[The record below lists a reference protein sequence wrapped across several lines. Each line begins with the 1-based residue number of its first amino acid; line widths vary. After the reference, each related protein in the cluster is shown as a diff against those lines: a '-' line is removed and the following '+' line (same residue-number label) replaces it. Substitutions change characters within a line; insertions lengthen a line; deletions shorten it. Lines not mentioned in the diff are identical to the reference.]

1 MVLSSSSFSLWSSIF
16 FICLPSDLV
25 WREEKIHVAIPSPS
39 HLRPAKA
46 HICPCAA
53 IFISST
59 CEISPRESVSSV
71 RADSGPKR
79 VNYLT
84 YVEWI
89 TWMASDYT
97 VLFSHLTCVFFSLSL
112 HLLAFSLICSTG
124 FRQSILPST
133 FLAYTWCNDAT
144 DVFARVQRCTMATY
158 VSIRMSATPVRR
170 FDGVYLPMQRT
181 HVAHCK
187 YDGLAFKRRH
197 ISYFNIYNLRWIY
210 LWKFRRWR
218 CSVWAPAKVR
228 IKCLNAIPTKSQNV
242 NRFVVLFC
250 KRAMT
255 LVSALGRTEFLA
267 AGRPMCSLGN
277 IGTHYQR
284 TNDVWCFAHFV
295 HP

>member
-97 VLFSHLTCVFFSLSL
+97 VLFSHLTCVFFSLSSSSRIQFDL
-112 HLLAFSLICSTG
+112 QHWISSKHSALDFLGIHLM
-124 FRQSILPST
+124 Q
-133 FLAYTWCNDAT
+133 WCDWCVCARAT
-144 DVFARVQRCTMATY
+144 MHDGYVCEYSNVGNASAQIWRGVFANAKDTCCTLQIWWF
-158 VSIRMSATPVRR
+158 S
-170 FDGVYLPMQRT
+170 F
-181 HVAHCK
+181 
-187 YDGLAFKRRH
+187 
-197 ISYFNIYNLRWIY
+197 
-210 LWKFRRWR
+210 
-218 CSVWAPAKVR
+218 
-228 IKCLNAIPTKSQNV
+228 
-242 NRFVVLFC
+242 
-250 KRAMT
+250 
-255 LVSALGRTEFLA
+255 
-267 AGRPMCSLGN
+267 
-277 IGTHYQR
+277 
-284 TNDVWCFAHFV
+284 
-295 HP
+295 